1 MTAMIRNLGKMSSI
15 GLLKPLSPQAALV
28 CNRLR
33 DTSLLSKVD
42 IHTHQSQKKPV
53 CYNQLGQS
61 AL

>member
-33 DTSLLSKVD
+33 DTSLLSKVY
-42 IHTHQSQKKPV
+42 ILSESKLCHSTV
-53 CYNQLGQS
+53 V
-61 AL
+61 